1 MFNDKIFIGVVI
13 GILAD
18 GVKLLTNYVL
28 YILGFTKVVF
38 WQIVATR
45 FIQKEYLY
53 NKLAYLIGAIADIT
67 VTSLLG
73 VVFVYIIYLFGSKN
87 LWTKGLGFGLVV
99 WVGLF
104 GTLLGQTVEDKLPQ
118 EPTGVVVTLIAHIIF
133 GLALAY
139 FTKLLDLNRV
149 KEIK

>member
-1 MFNDKIFIGVVI
+1 M
-13 GILAD
+13 
-18 GVKLLTNYVL
+18 
-28 YILGFTKVVF
+28 
-38 WQIVATR
+38 
-45 FIQKEYLY
+45 
-53 NKLAYLIGAIADIT
+53 
-67 VTSLLG
+67 
-73 VVFVYIIYLFGSKN
+73 YIIYLFGSKN
-87 LWTKGLGFGLVV
+87 LWMKGLGFGLVV

-104 GTLLGQTVEDKLPQ
+104 GTLLGQTVEEKLPQ